1 MRKIIILLSLVFI
14 TQFYG
19 FAQKSNLIFFTE
31 QGEPFYV
38 IINGIKQ
45 NGDPRTNVRITDL
58 ISPSYKCKIIFKN
71 TSLPQLDKTVY
82 INPGTEAT
90 YVIKKNNKGKWVIN
104 WMNEIAVNNA
114 PANNNSYVF
123 STEEPVN
130 PEPQVNVVPPQQN
143 TTVQQQTTTQ
153 QPTGNNPIIGVSVTD
168 PNTGTNFNLNIGNIN
183 QPNTT
188 STTTTTTTTTSSTTT
203 TGTNVQPPA
212 EPRIRPNQP
221 YNNRNNQRQV
231 VDAVPGYYGPYGCN
245 NPMSNQSFADA
256 KKSISSKSFES
267 SKITV
272 AKQVISNNCLTVAQV
287 KEIVRLFD
295 FESSRLEIAKFAYRY
310 TYDKGN
316 YYQLNDAFDF
326 ESSIDELNSYI
337 K

>member
-1 MRKIIILLSLVFI
+1 MKKILLLLMFAI
-14 TQFYG
+14 TSQFTV

-38 IINGIKQ
+38 IVNGIKQ
-45 NGDPRTNVRITDL
+45 NGDPRTNVRITEL
-58 ISPSYKCKIIFKN
+58 ISPSYKCKIVFKN

-82 INPGTEAT
+82 INPGTETT
-90 YVIKKNNKGKWVIN
+90 YVIKRNNKGKWVIN
-104 WMNEIAVNNA
+104 WMNEVAVNNA
-114 PANNNSYVF
+114 PANNNTYVF
-123 STEEPVN
+123 STEEPIN
-130 PEPQVNVVPPQQN
+130 PEPQLNIPPQPQN
-143 TTVQQQTTTQ
+143 TTIQQQTTTQ
-153 QPTGNNPIIGVSVTD
+153 QPAGNTPIIGVSVSD
-168 PNTGTNFNLNIGNIN
+168 PSSGTNFNLNIGNIN

-188 STTTTTTTTTSSTTT
+188 TSSSTTTTTTTTTTTA
-203 TGTNVQPPA
+203 NVVNPPA

-231 VDAVPGYYGPYGCN
+231 VEAVPGYYGPYGCN
-245 NPMSNQSFADA
+245 NPMSNQGFANA

-272 AKQVISNNCLTVAQV
+272 AKQVISNNCLTVSQV
-287 KEIVRLFD
+287 KEIVKLFD
-295 FESSRLEIAKFAYRY
+295 FESSKLEIAKFAYGY

-316 YYQLNDAFDF
+316 YYLLNDVFDF